1 MFMQALAA
9 ANWRA
14 LTTANIHF
22 SAGVARAALRRC
34 VAGPRLPTWSWTFEC
49 IVAGLAATLPQD
61 SAGGLDTLRAA
72 VDQGGLLAIPRAVKV
87 TDAVAAGVPVE
98 WLRGPRSATDAVLL
112 YLHGG
117 GYLFGSPRSHRAL
130 AAALVQATGMQ
141 ALLPSYR
148 LAPEHPYPAALEDAW
163 AAYWW
168 LLDQGIAPERI
179 VLAGESAGGG
189 LTIAL
194 LLALRDAGL
203 PLPACAVCISP
214 WVDMTL
220 SSPSLHTNA
229 ATDYL
234 NLAGLRAAVPLVLA
248 GADPH
253 TPTISPVF
261 ADLHGLPPLLI
272 QAGTAELLYDD
283 ARRLAHRAADD
294 GVAVQFE
301 PWENMVHAWHILFAF
316 EPAAR
321 SAIRRIAQFV
331 HGHVHVTSMPPL
343 GGAPA
348 LSPRQPSA
356 PEGVHHI

>member
-1 MFMQALAA
+1 MSIQVLPA
-9 ANWRA
+9 ANWPAIMSVNRQ
-14 LTTANIHF
+14 F

-34 VAGPRLPTWSWTFEC
+34 VDGPRLPGWSWTLEC

-61 SAGGLDTLRAA
+61 SAAQLATLRVA
-72 VDQGGLLAIPRAVKV
+72 VDQGGLVAIPRGITV
-87 TDAVAAGVPVE
+87 TDDVAGGVPVE
-98 WLRGPRSATDAVLL
+98 WLRSPHSDSDAVLL
-112 YLHGG
+112 YLNGG

-130 AAALVQATGMQ
+130 AAALVQATGMP

-148 LAPEHPYPAALEDAW
+148 LAPEHPYPAALTDVW
-163 AAYWW
+163 AVYWW
-168 LLDQGIAPERI
+168 LLDQGIAPGRI

-194 LLALRDAGL
+194 LLALRDAGM

-220 SSPSLHTNA
+220 SSRSLHTNQ

-234 NLAGLRAAVPLVLA
+234 SLAGLQAAVPLVLA
-248 GADPH
+248 GVDPH

-272 QAGTAELLYDD
+272 QAGTAEILYDD
-283 ARRLAHRAADD
+283 ARRLAHRAAED
-294 GVAVQFE
+294 GVAVEFE

-331 HGHVHVTSMPPL
+331 HGHVHVTSAPPFA
-343 GGAPA
+343 GAPA
-348 LSPRQPSA
+348 LSPRQSCA
-356 PEGVHHI
+356 PKGVHHV